1 MPPDNNQAVGAQAA
15 DAQFARAEAF
25 KVLHDRQ
32 GLFIIPNPWDA
43 GSARLLANMGF
54 EALATTSSGFAFS
67 LGKTDGL
74 PTPDETLQH
83 IRTIAG
89 ATPLPVSAD
98 LVKGFGDDPASC
110 ATTILKASETGIV
123 GGSIEDGSGDPA
135 NPIFAFEL
143 AVERVKAAV
152 AAARSL
158 PFYFTLT
165 ARTENY
171 LCGRADL
178 ADTIRRLTAFAEA
191 GADVLFAPG
200 IKTRE
205 EIKAVV
211 RAVAPKPVNVIMAI
225 PGLNMTLDELAAL
238 GVKRVSVGSSL
249 ARAAYGAFLRA
260 AEEVRQKGTFTYAS
274 STIPFA
280 EINALLRNR

>member
-1 MPPDNNQAVGAQAA
+1 MPPDHSQAAAVGSGLAQAA
-15 DAQFARAEAF
+15 RAQAF
-25 KVLHDRQ
+25 KALHERA
-32 GLFIIPNPWDA
+32 GLFVIPNPWDT

-67 LGKTDGL
+67 LGKTDGA

-83 IRTIAG
+83 IRTIAE
-89 ATPLPVSAD
+89 ATSLPVSAD
-98 LVKGFGDDPASC
+98 LVKGFGNDPASC
-110 ATTILKASETGIV
+110 AATILKASATGIV

-135 NPIFAFEL
+135 NPIFPFEL

-152 AAARSL
+152 VAARSL
-158 PFYFTLT
+158 PFHFMLT

-171 LCGRADL
+171 LCGRPDL
-178 ADTIRRLTAFAEA
+178 QDTIRRLVAFAEA

-205 EIKAVV
+205 EIDAVV
-211 RAVAPKPVNVIMAI
+211 KAVAPKPVNVIMAI
-225 PGLNMTLDELAAL
+225 SGLDLTLDEMAAL
-238 GVKRVSVGSSL
+238 GVKRVSVGSAL
-249 ARAAYGAFLRA
+249 ARAAYGAFIRA
-260 AEEVRQKGTFTYAS
+260 AEEIRQEGRFSFAS

-280 EINALLRNR
+280 EINALLRHR